1 MRTCV
6 VRRQFYTS
14 EINLTV
20 MIHAEPGFGTPKAA
34 ICYYATT
41 NAAIDSFDTTTIFQ
55 SFGIGFMTG
64 TGTTAG
70 VIVGSTQQ
78 DAVGATVT
86 RTSNTSGAGPIFTQI
101 TAASGASNIWRT
113 TNSRFVNEGM
123 LITFAGSSGG
133 VTPPPSQRLD
143 VVTTFFTGS
152 DLQVERFETSV
163 ATAIGIG
170 ITFNVG
176 FRPKLVIG
184 VAARATSGVGGGF
197 SYGFATRTPG
207 TGTTQVASQG
217 SCGQN
222 FSNGTDPVYQRMRHS
237 RYFAEQCPIDTAAGA
252 AQTSWECDSFNSTGV
267 RFVVRNAS
275 HTAGA
280 FMGGIAMT
288 FQGNYFGSSFSTL
301 NTTGNK
307 RSVTNFTPQIVIGA
321 LSGATAAN
329 ALSAASSPNSD
340 SFSIFVG
347 TGGTTTKNRYGIGTM
362 TVSSSATA
370 VTGTGT
376 SFFSQL
382 AQGNRI
388 YNTSGTL
395 IGSVGAVN
403 SNTSMTL
410 SAGATNAMS
419 SANFFIQAGSQHS
432 VIYGNEFG
440 NGTNSNAYTAVTRGL
455 EIASISG
462 AAPATWVKAN
472 FNPFNRRPSFVLNY
486 TTADA
491 TPRFGWFLA
500 IEDEN
505 RRSDPS

>member
-1 MRTCV
+1 M
-6 VRRQFYTS
+6 
-14 EINLTV
+14 
-20 MIHAEPGFGTPKAA
+20 
-34 ICYYATT
+34 
-41 NAAIDSFDTTTIFQ
+41 
-55 SFGIGFMTG
+55 
-64 TGTTAG
+64 
-70 VIVGSTQQ
+70 
-78 DAVGATVT
+78 
-86 RTSNTSGAGPIFTQI
+86 
-101 TAASGASNIWRT
+101 
-113 TNSRFVNEGM
+113 
-123 LITFAGSSGG
+123 
-133 VTPPPSQRLD
+133 
-143 VVTTFFTGS
+143 
-152 DLQVERFETSV
+152 QVERFETSV
-163 ATAIGIG
+163 ATATGIG

-184 VAARATSGVGGGF
+184 VAARAVSGAGQGF

-217 SCGQN
+217 SCAQN
-222 FSNGTDPVYQRMRHS
+222 FSNNTDPVYQSMRHS
-237 RYFAEQCPIDTAAGA
+237 RYFAEQCPVEGTPGVQIA
-252 AQTSWECDSFNSTGV
+252 WECVSFASTGV

-275 HTAGA
+275 HPAGA

-288 FQGNYFGSSFSTL
+288 FQGDYFGSSFSTL

-329 ALSAASSPNSD
+329 ALSAESSPNSD

-455 EIASISG
+455 EIARISG
-462 AAPATWVKAN
+462 GAPASWVEAN

>member
-41 NAAIDSFDTTTIFQ
+41 NAAIDSFDTTTIQQ

-70 VIVGSTQQ
+70 VIVGSTQA
-78 DAVGATVT
+78 DAVGNTAT
-86 RTSNTSGAGPIFTQI
+86 RTSNTSGAGPIFTQ
-101 TAASGASNIWRT
+101 GAGAGTSNIWRT
-113 TNSRFVNEGM
+113 TASRFVNEGM
-123 LITFAGSSGG
+123 LITFAGSSTGG
-133 VTPPPSQRLD
+133 TPPPNQRLD

-184 VAARATSGVGGGF
+184 VAARAVSGAGQGF

-217 SCGQN
+217 SCGQH

-237 RYFAEQCPIDTAAGA
+237 RYFAEQCPIDTDAGA
-252 AQTSWECDSFNSTGV
+252 VQIAWECVSFDSTGV

-275 HTAGA
+275 HPAGA

-288 FQGNYFGSSFSTL
+288 FQGDYFGSSFSTL

-432 VIYGNEFG
+432 VIYGNEFD
-440 NGTNSNAYTAVTRGL
+440 NNTNSNAYTKVARGL
-455 EIASISG
+455 EIARISG
-462 AAPATWVKAN
+462 AAPATWVEAD

>member
-1 MRTCV
+1 
-6 VRRQFYTS
+6 
-14 EINLTV
+14 

-34 ICYYATT
+34 ICYFVTT
-41 NAAIDSFDTTTIFQ
+41 NAAIDSFDTTTQQQ
-55 SFGIGFMTG
+55 SFGIGLMTG

-70 VIVGSTQQ
+70 VIVGSTQV
-78 DAVGATVT
+78 DAGGATVT
-86 RTSNTSGAGPIFTQI
+86 RSYSTSGVGPLFTQNA
-101 TAASGASNIWRT
+101 TGGAGASNIWRT
-113 TNSRFVNEGM
+113 TASRFVNGGM
-123 LITFAGSSGG
+123 LLTFIAGSTGA
-133 VTPPPSQRLD
+133 TPPPSQRLD

-163 ATAIGIG
+163 ATAVGIG

-184 VAARATSGVGGGF
+184 VAARAVSGVGGGF

-207 TGTTQVASQG
+207 TNTTVVASQG
-217 SCGQN
+217 SCAQN
-222 FSNGTDPVYQRMRHS
+222 FSNNEDPVYQRMRHS
-237 RYFAEQCPIDTAAGA
+237 RYFAEQCPVATNAGA
-252 AQTSWECDSFNSTGV
+252 AQTAWECDSFNSTGV
-267 RFVVRNAS
+267 RFVVRNAA
-275 HTAGA
+275 HTVNA

-288 FQGNYFGSSFSTL
+288 FQGDYFGSSFSTL
-301 NTTGNK
+301 STTGNK

-432 VIYGNEFG
+432 IIYGNEFG
-440 NGTNSNAYTAVTRGL
+440 NSSNSNAYTGVRRGL
-455 EIASISG
+455 EIARISG
-462 AAPATWVKAN
+462 GVPSTWIKAD

-491 TPRFGWFLA
+491 TSRFGWFLA

>member
-14 EINLTV
+14 EISLTV

-41 NAAIDSFDTTTIFQ
+41 NAAIDSFDTTTKQQ

-70 VIVGSTQQ
+70 VTVGSTQQ
-78 DAVGATVT
+78 DAVGTTAT
-86 RTSNTSGAGPIFTQI
+86 RTSNTSGVGPIFTQ
-101 TAASGASNIWRT
+101 GAGAGNSNIWRT
-113 TNSRFVNEGM
+113 TGSRFVNEGM
-123 LITFAGSSGG
+123 LITFVGGSTGS
-133 VTPPPSQRLD
+133 TPPPNQRLD

-163 ATAIGIG
+163 ATATGIG

-176 FRPKLVIG
+176 FSPKLVIG
-184 VAARATSGVGGGF
+184 VAARAATTAGHGF

-217 SCGQN
+217 SCAQN
-222 FSNGTDPVYQRMRHS
+222 FSNSTDPVYQRMRHS
-237 RYFAEQCPIDTAAGA
+237 RYFAEQCPIDTDAGA
-252 AQTSWECDSFNSTGV
+252 VQIAWECVSFNSTGV

-275 HTAGA
+275 HPAGA

-288 FQGNYFGSSFSTL
+288 FQGDYFGSSFSTL

-329 ALSAASSPNSD
+329 ALSAASSPSSD

-432 VIYGNEFG
+432 IIYGNEFD
-440 NGTNSNAYTAVTRGL
+440 NGTSSNAYTGVRRGL
-455 EIASISG
+455 EIARISG
-462 AAPATWVKAN
+462 GVPSTWVKAD

>member
-1 MRTCV
+1 
-6 VRRQFYTS
+6 
-14 EINLTV
+14 
-20 MIHAEPGFGTPKAA
+20 
-34 ICYYATT
+34 
-41 NAAIDSFDTTTIFQ
+41 
-55 SFGIGFMTG
+55 
-64 TGTTAG
+64 
-70 VIVGSTQQ
+70 
-78 DAVGATVT
+78 
-86 RTSNTSGAGPIFTQI
+86 
-101 TAASGASNIWRT
+101 
-113 TNSRFVNEGM
+113 
-123 LITFAGSSGG
+123 
-133 VTPPPSQRLD
+133 
-143 VVTTFFTGS
+143 
-152 DLQVERFETSV
+152 
-163 ATAIGIG
+163 
-170 ITFNVG
+170 
-176 FRPKLVIG
+176 
-184 VAARATSGVGGGF
+184 
-197 SYGFATRTPG
+197 
-207 TGTTQVASQG
+207 
-217 SCGQN
+217 
-222 FSNGTDPVYQRMRHS
+222 MRHS
-237 RYFAEQCPIDTAAGA
+237 RYFAEQCPEQSLPGA
-252 AQTSWECDSFNSTGV
+252 VQIAWECVSFDSTGV

-275 HTAGA
+275 HPAGA

-288 FQGNYFGSSFSTL
+288 FQGDYFGSSFSTL

-329 ALSAASSPNSD
+329 ALSAASSPSSD

-432 VIYGNEFG
+432 VIYGNEFD

-455 EIASISG
+455 KIARISG
-462 AAPATWVKAN
+462 AAPAAWVEAN

>member
-1 MRTCV
+1 
-6 VRRQFYTS
+6 
-14 EINLTV
+14 

-34 ICYYATT
+34 ICYFVTT
-41 NAAIDSFDTTTIFQ
+41 NAAIDSLDTTSFQQ

-70 VIVGSTQQ
+70 VVVSSTQQ
-78 DAVGATVT
+78 DGSDPSIT
-86 RTSNTSGAGPIFTQI
+86 RTFNGSAGGPLFTQGAGAGT
-101 TAASGASNIWRT
+101 SNIWRT
-113 TNSRFVNEGM
+113 TASSFVNGGM
-123 LITFAGSSGG
+123 LLVFPNASTGG
-133 VTPPPSQRLD
+133 TPPPDQRLD
-143 VVTTFFTGS
+143 VITTFFTGS

-184 VAARATSGVGGGF
+184 VAARAVSGAGQGF

-217 SCGQN
+217 SCAQH
-222 FSNGTDPVYQRMRHS
+222 FSNGVGSMYQSMRHS
-237 RYFAEQCPIDTAAGA
+237 RYFAEQCPVNTTPAA
-252 AQTSWECDSFNSTGV
+252 AQIAWECVSFDSTGV
-267 RFVVRNAS
+267 RFVVRNAA
-275 HTAGA
+275 HTVNA

-307 RSVTNFTPQIVIGA
+307 RSVTNFTPQIIIGS
-321 LSGATAAN
+321 LTGATAAN
-329 ALSAASSPNSD
+329 ALTSEISPDSD
-340 SFSIFVG
+340 SFSVFVG
-347 TGGTTTKNRYGIGTM
+347 TGGTTAKNRYGIGTM
-362 TVSSSATA
+362 TVSSTATA

-395 IGSVGAVN
+395 IGSVGAIN

-440 NGTNSNAYTAVTRGL
+440 NGSNFSYTGATRGL
-455 EIASISG
+455 EIDRSSG
-462 AAPATWVKAN
+462 GVPSTWIEAN

-486 TTADA
+486 VTAVA

-500 IEDEN
+500 IQDEN

>member
-41 NAAIDSFDTTTIFQ
+41 NADIDSFDTTTIQQ

-70 VIVGSTQQ
+70 VIVGSTQA
-78 DAVGATVT
+78 DAVGATAT
-86 RTSNTSGAGPIFTQI
+86 RTSNTSGAGPIFTQ
-101 TAASGASNIWRT
+101 GAGAGTSNIWRT
-113 TNSRFVNEGM
+113 TGSRFVNEGM
-123 LITFAGSSGG
+123 LITFAASSSPGG
-133 VTPPPSQRLD
+133 TPPPNQRLD

-163 ATAIGIG
+163 ATATGIG

-176 FRPKLVIG
+176 FSPKLVIG
-184 VAARATSGVGGGF
+184 VAARAVSGAGQGF

-217 SCGQN
+217 SCAQN
-222 FSNGTDPVYQRMRHS
+222 FSNNTDPVYQRMRHS
-237 RYFAEQCPIDTAAGA
+237 RYFAEQCPIDTTPAAV
-252 AQTSWECDSFNSTGV
+252 QTAWECDSFNSTGV
-267 RFVVRNAS
+267 RFVVRNAA
-275 HTAGA
+275 HTVNA

-288 FQGNYFGSSFSTL
+288 FQGDYFGSSFSTL

-329 ALSAASSPNSD
+329 ALSAALSPDSD

-432 VIYGNEFG
+432 IIYGNEFD
-440 NGTNSNAYTAVTRGL
+440 NGTSSNAYTGVRRGL
-455 EIASISG
+455 EIAFISG
-462 AAPATWVKAN
+462 GVPSTWIKAN

-486 TTADA
+486 VTATA

-500 IEDEN
+500 I
-505 RRSDPS
+505 